1 MRQGGILQRAVA
13 IVEYVAQKGTP
24 VSITELIRSLDLPK
38 PSAHRI
44 CKTLEEMGV
53 LISDPI
59 ARGMTIG
66 PRLSRIALDTLLTSA
81 EDGERRRILRSVV
94 EETGETCTLTVLD
107 GDEILCLDRVES
119 SSPIQVQLYTGS
131 HVPLTCTASGKL
143 FLAFLPKAKRST
155 MIRVAALKRHTQN
168 TITDPDLLERELDRI
183 RKKKLSS
190 DNQEFLPG
198 LVAIAVPIFD
208 SRRTMCA
215 ALSLNA
221 PVGRMSIESSTRH
234 VTVLQA
240 AALSLSSLFVRSH
253 SATKA

>member
-1 MRQGGILQRAVA
+1 MRQSGILQRAVA
-13 IVEYVAQKGTP
+13 IVEYVAQSGAP
-24 VSITELIRSLDLPK
+24 VSVTELIRSLDLPK

-44 CKTLEEMGV
+44 CRTLEEMGV
-53 LISDPI
+53 LMSDPV

-107 GDEILCLDRVES
+107 RDEVLCLDRVES
-119 SSPIQVQLYTGS
+119 SSPMQLQLYAGS

-143 FLAFLPKAKRST
+143 FLAFLPKTKRSK
-155 MIRVAALKRHTQN
+155 MIRVAPLKRHTEN
-168 TITDPDLLERELDRI
+168 TITDPETLELELEAI
-183 RKKKLSS
+183 RKKRLSS
-190 DNQEFLPG
+190 DNQEFLRG

-221 PVGRMSIESSTRH
+221 PVGRMSIENSTHH
-234 VTVLQA
+234 VTVLRSA
-240 AALSLSSLFVRSH
+240 ASSLSSLFNGSLRSVH
-253 SATKA
+253 